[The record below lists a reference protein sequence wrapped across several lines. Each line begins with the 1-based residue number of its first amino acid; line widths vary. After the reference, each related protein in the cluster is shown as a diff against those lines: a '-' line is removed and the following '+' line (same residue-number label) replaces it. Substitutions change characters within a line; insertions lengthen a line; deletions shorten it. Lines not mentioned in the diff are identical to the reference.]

1 MLNGSDQRLSRKD
14 LSNII
19 FFYYLFFY
27 LHTKYYYGCIEMK
40 TINYFNYNGPIA
52 IYHIPSCHIE
62 AAFSLGTQQELI
74 HIEGEGQGLILQYI
88 AVVEEIN

>member
-1 MLNGSDQRLSRKD
+1 
-14 LSNII
+14 
-19 FFYYLFFY
+19 
-27 LHTKYYYGCIEMK
+27 MK